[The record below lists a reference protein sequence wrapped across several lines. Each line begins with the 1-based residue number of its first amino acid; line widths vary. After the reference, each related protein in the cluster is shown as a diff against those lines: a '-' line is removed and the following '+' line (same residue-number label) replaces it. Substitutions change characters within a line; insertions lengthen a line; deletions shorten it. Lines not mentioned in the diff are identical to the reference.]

1 VELEL
6 HPVADAPV
14 LAAVRRAVAEAGLE
28 VAPVRGDDGSA
39 WQRAA
44 RLEAAGG
51 DPVTSAAQARS
62 PRSTR
67 GATRA

>member
-1 VELEL
+1 MELEL
-6 HPVADAPV
+6 HPAADASV
-14 LAAVRRAVAEAGLE
+14 LAAVRRAVEEAGVA
-28 VAPVRGDDGSA
+28 VAPAAGGDGSA

-51 DPVTSAAQARS
+51 DRVTRAAQARV